1 MKTLNKYLFNQS
13 LIPFVLSVG
22 VITTV
27 LFLQFLIRA
36 VDRFLGKGLDALT
49 IFEYLYLNLAWII
62 ALSVPM
68 SLLISSVMTFGRM
81 AQQNEITAL
90 KSAGVSL
97 YNIIKPALWF
107 GTFVAVGLCIFNNF
121 ILPEMNYNARLLAR
135 DIYKKKPELS
145 IEPGYFVDMIPQ
157 YTMIVKEMDGKDF
170 KDVKIFSKNKESE
183 QTTIYA
189 NAGSLSSNDNIITI
203 DLMDGEIHEI
213 DLSDYDYYRKIR
225 FKTHQITISM
235 DELMLNRTTESNR
248 TDREMR
254 VPQMIDEIARNK
266 LLISQI
272 YERIDKVKAEIGIT
286 DPNIN
291 SLENIEK
298 EVDKLKQSKVNTN
311 VRDEQYNENVPIPNI
326 ENKQY
331 ILSLTNN
338 ARQFKNEF
346 TLIENYEKTNNKFK
360 VEIHKK
366 FTLAIACIL
375 FTLVGAPLGILV
387 RSGGMTI
394 ASGLSI
400 AFFLFTLITPTP
412 QSIEIILKSSP
423 SVLIISKATF
433 HTSPVHD
440 LVVSIGICCSF
451 QSLGNIS
458 CIAIQPLS
466 FIHFKEFIISFLI
479 CLYVWRPS
487 IKITSYVFL
496 FSLKKSSEVFLI
508 LPPEHGSTPVLLRTG
523 KESKSEFEAHPI
535 SKYSGLL

>member
-1 MKTLNKYLFNQS
+1 MNTLNKYLFKQS
-13 LIPFVLSVG
+13 LIPFLLSVA

-90 KSAGVSL
+90 KSAGVNL
-97 YNIIKPALWF
+97 YNIIKPAILF
-107 GTFVAVGLCIFNNF
+107 GSLVGIGLCLFNNF

-157 YTMIVKEMDGKDF
+157 YTMIVREMDGKDF
-170 KDVKIFSKNKESE
+170 KDVKIFSKNQKSE

-189 NAGSLSSNDNIITI
+189 NQGSLSSDGNMITI

-213 DLSDYDYYRKIR
+213 DLSDYDYYRKIK
-225 FKTHQITISM
+225 FKTHQIMISM

-254 VPQMIDEIARNK
+254 IPQMIDEIKRNK
-266 LLISQI
+266 ILISQI
-272 YERIDKVKAEIGIT
+272 YERIENVKKEIGIT
-286 DPNIN
+286 NLN
-291 SLENIEK
+291 ANTLESIQEEIE
-298 EVDKLKQSKVNTN
+298 KLKQKQIEISSS
-311 VRDEQYNENVPIPNI
+311 ENELNDDSIISNL
-326 ENKQY
+326 EDKQY

-366 FTLAIACIL
+366 FTLALACVL
-375 FTLVGAPLGILV
+375 FTMVGAPLGILV
-387 RSGGMTI
+387 RNGGMTI

-400 AFFLFTLITPTP
+400 AFFLVYYILLIWGEQLADRNLLNPGLGSWLP
-412 QSIEIILKSSP
+412 NIILF
-423 SVLIISKATF
+423 ISGMVILK
-433 HTSPVHD
+433 
-440 LVVSIGICCSF
+440 
-451 QSLGNIS
+451 
-458 CIAIQPLS
+458 LS
-466 FIHFKEFIISFLI
+466 N
-479 CLYVWRPS
+479 
-487 IKITSYVFL
+487 
-496 FSLKKSSEVFLI
+496 KKN
-508 LPPEHGSTPVLLRTG
+508 
-523 KESKSEFEAHPI
+523 
-535 SKYSGLL
+535 

>member
-1 MKTLNKYLFNQS
+1 MNTLNKYLFKQS

-90 KSAGVSL
+90 KSAGVNL

-107 GTFVAVGLCIFNNF
+107 GTFVAIGLCIFNNF

-170 KDVKIFSKNKESE
+170 KDVKIFSKNQESE

-189 NAGSLSSNDNIITI
+189 NEGSLSSNGNMITI
-203 DLMDGEIHEI
+203 NLINGEIHEI

-235 DELMLNRTTESNR
+235 DELMLNRTTESSR

-254 VPQMIDEIARNK
+254 VPQMINEIEKNK
-266 LLISQI
+266 LLIAQI

-286 DPNIN
+286 DPSAN

-298 EVDKLKQSKVNTN
+298 EVDKLKQSKVDAT
-311 VRDEQYNENVPIPNI
+311 VQDQQYSENVSIPNI

-387 RSGGMTI
+387 RNGGMTI

-400 AFFLFTLITPTP
+400 AFFLIYYILLIWGEQLADRNLLNPGLGSWLP
-412 QSIEIILKSSP
+412 NIILFVSGMIILK
-423 SVLIISKATF
+423 
-433 HTSPVHD
+433 
-440 LVVSIGICCSF
+440 
-451 QSLGNIS
+451 
-458 CIAIQPLS
+458 LS
-466 FIHFKEFIISFLI
+466 N
-479 CLYVWRPS
+479 
-487 IKITSYVFL
+487 
-496 FSLKKSSEVFLI
+496 KKN
-508 LPPEHGSTPVLLRTG
+508 
-523 KESKSEFEAHPI
+523 
-535 SKYSGLL
+535 

>member
-1 MKTLNKYLFNQS
+1 MNTLNKYLFKQS
-13 LIPFVLSVG
+13 LIPFLLSVA

-36 VDRFLGKGLDALT
+36 VDRFLGKGLDVFT

-90 KSAGVSL
+90 KSAGVNL
-97 YNIIKPALWF
+97 YNIIKPAILF
-107 GTFVAVGLCIFNNF
+107 GSLVGIGLCLFNNF

-170 KDVKIFSKNKESE
+170 KDVKIFSKNQKSE

-189 NAGSLSSNDNIITI
+189 NQGSLSSDGNMITI

-213 DLSDYDYYRKIR
+213 DLSDYDYYRKIK
-225 FKTHQITISM
+225 FKTHQIMISM

-254 VPQMIDEIARNK
+254 IPQMIDEIKRNK
-266 LLISQI
+266 ILISQI
-272 YERIDKVKAEIGIT
+272 YERIENVKKEIGIT
-286 DPNIN
+286 NLN
-291 SLENIEK
+291 ANTLESIQEEIE
-298 EVDKLKQSKVNTN
+298 KLKQKQIEISSS
-311 VRDEQYNENVPIPNI
+311 ENELNDDSIISNL
-326 ENKQY
+326 EDKQY

-366 FTLAIACIL
+366 FTLALACVL
-375 FTLVGAPLGILV
+375 FTMVGAPLGILV
-387 RSGGMTI
+387 RNGGMTI

-400 AFFLFTLITPTP
+400 VFFLVYYILLIWGEQLADRNLLNPGLGSWLP
-412 QSIEIILKSSP
+412 NIILF
-423 SVLIISKATF
+423 ISGMVILK
-433 HTSPVHD
+433 
-440 LVVSIGICCSF
+440 
-451 QSLGNIS
+451 
-458 CIAIQPLS
+458 LS
-466 FIHFKEFIISFLI
+466 N
-479 CLYVWRPS
+479 
-487 IKITSYVFL
+487 
-496 FSLKKSSEVFLI
+496 KKN
-508 LPPEHGSTPVLLRTG
+508 
-523 KESKSEFEAHPI
+523 
-535 SKYSGLL
+535 

>member
-1 MKTLNKYLFNQS
+1 MNTLNKYLFKQS
-13 LIPFVLSVG
+13 LIPFLLSVA

-81 AQQNEITAL
+81 SQQNEITAL
-90 KSAGVSL
+90 KSAGVNL
-97 YNIIKPALWF
+97 YNIIKPAILF
-107 GTFVAVGLCIFNNF
+107 GSLVGIGLCLFNNF

-170 KDVKIFSKNKESE
+170 KDVKIFSKNQKSE

-189 NAGSLSSNDNIITI
+189 NQGSLSSDGNMITI

-213 DLSDYDYYRKIR
+213 DLSDYDYYRKIK
-225 FKTHQITISM
+225 FKTHQIMISM
-235 DELMLNRTTESNR
+235 DELMLNRTSESNR

-254 VPQMIDEIARNK
+254 VPKMIQEIENNNN
-266 LLISQI
+266 LISQI
-272 YERIDKVKAEIGIT
+272 YDRINKVKKEIGIT
-286 DPNIN
+286 NPNANTLAII
-291 SLENIEK
+291 ENEIEL
-298 EVDKLKQSKVNTN
+298 LKQKKMNRVTEKKEFNK
-311 VRDEQYNENVPIPNI
+311 DVPIPAL
-326 ENKQY
+326 ENKDY

-366 FTLAIACIL
+366 FTLALACVL
-375 FTLVGAPLGILV
+375 FTMVGAPLGILV
-387 RSGGMTI
+387 RNGGMTI

-400 AFFLFTLITPTP
+400 AFFLVYYILLIWGEQLADRNLLNPGLGSWLP
-412 QSIEIILKSSP
+412 NIILF
-423 SVLIISKATF
+423 ISGMVILK
-433 HTSPVHD
+433 
-440 LVVSIGICCSF
+440 
-451 QSLGNIS
+451 
-458 CIAIQPLS
+458 LS
-466 FIHFKEFIISFLI
+466 N
-479 CLYVWRPS
+479 
-487 IKITSYVFL
+487 
-496 FSLKKSSEVFLI
+496 KKN
-508 LPPEHGSTPVLLRTG
+508 
-523 KESKSEFEAHPI
+523 
-535 SKYSGLL
+535 

>member
-1 MKTLNKYLFNQS
+1 MNTLNKYLFKQS
-13 LIPFVLSVG
+13 LIPFLLSVA

-36 VDRFLGKGLDALT
+36 VDRFLGKGLDVFT

-90 KSAGVSL
+90 KSAGVNL
-97 YNIIKPALWF
+97 YNIIKPAILF
-107 GTFVAVGLCIFNNF
+107 GSLVGIGLCLFNNF

-170 KDVKIFSKNKESE
+170 KDVKIFSKNQKSE

-189 NAGSLSSNDNIITI
+189 NQGSLSSDGNMITI
-203 DLMDGEIHEI
+203 ELMDGEIHEI
-213 DLSDYDYYRKIR
+213 DLSDYDYYRKIK
-225 FKTHQITISM
+225 FKTHQIMISM

-254 VPQMIDEIARNK
+254 IPQMIDEIKRNK
-266 LLISQI
+266 ILISQI
-272 YERIDKVKAEIGIT
+272 YERIENVKKEIGIT
-286 DPNIN
+286 NLN
-291 SLENIEK
+291 ANTLESIQE
-298 EVDKLKQSKVNTN
+298 EVEKLKQKHIEISSS
-311 VRDEQYNENVPIPNI
+311 ENELNDDSIIPNL

-366 FTLAIACIL
+366 FTLALACVL
-375 FTLVGAPLGILV
+375 FTMVGAPLGILV
-387 RSGGMTI
+387 RNGGMTI

-400 AFFLFTLITPTP
+400 AFFLVYYILLIWGEQLADRNLLNPGLGSWLP
-412 QSIEIILKSSP
+412 NIILF
-423 SVLIISKATF
+423 ISGMVILK
-433 HTSPVHD
+433 
-440 LVVSIGICCSF
+440 
-451 QSLGNIS
+451 
-458 CIAIQPLS
+458 LS
-466 FIHFKEFIISFLI
+466 N
-479 CLYVWRPS
+479 
-487 IKITSYVFL
+487 
-496 FSLKKSSEVFLI
+496 KKN
-508 LPPEHGSTPVLLRTG
+508 
-523 KESKSEFEAHPI
+523 
-535 SKYSGLL
+535 

>member
-90 KSAGVSL
+90 KSAGVNL

-107 GTFVAVGLCIFNNF
+107 GTFVAIGLCLFNNF

-135 DIYKKKPELS
+135 DIYQKKPELS

-170 KDVKIFSKNKESE
+170 KDVKIFSKNQESE

-189 NAGSLSSNDNIITI
+189 NEGSLSSNGNMITI
-203 DLMDGEIHEI
+203 NLVNGEIHEI

-235 DELMLNRTTESNR
+235 DELMLNRTTESSR

-254 VPQMIDEIARNK
+254 VPQMIDEIKKNK

-272 YERIDKVKAEIGIT
+272 YERIEKVKTEIGIT
-286 DPNIN
+286 DPNAN

-298 EVDKLKQSKVNTN
+298 EVDKLKQNKMNADI
-311 VRDEQYNENVPIPNI
+311 REEQYNEDVVIPNI

-400 AFFLFTLITPTP
+400 AFFLIYYILLIWGEQLADRNLLNPGLGSWLP
-412 QSIEIILKSSP
+412 NIILF
-423 SVLIISKATF
+423 IS
-433 HTSPVHD
+433 
-440 LVVSIGICCSF
+440 GIVI
-451 QSLGNIS
+451 LK
-458 CIAIQPLS
+458 LS
-466 FIHFKEFIISFLI
+466 N
-479 CLYVWRPS
+479 
-487 IKITSYVFL
+487 
-496 FSLKKSSEVFLI
+496 KKN
-508 LPPEHGSTPVLLRTG
+508 
-523 KESKSEFEAHPI
+523 
-535 SKYSGLL
+535 

>member
-1 MKTLNKYLFNQS
+1 MNTLNKYLFKQS
-13 LIPFVLSVG
+13 LIPFLLSVA

-90 KSAGVSL
+90 KSAGVNL

-107 GTFVAVGLCIFNNF
+107 GAMVATALCFFNNF

-170 KDVKIFSKNKESE
+170 KDVKIFSKNQKSE

-189 NAGSLSSNDNIITI
+189 NQGSLSSDGNMITI
-203 DLMDGEIHEI
+203 DLQDGEIHEI

-225 FKTHQITISM
+225 FKTHQIIISM
-235 DELMLNRTTESNR
+235 DDLMLNRTSESNR

-254 VPQMIDEIARNK
+254 VPQMIQEIEKNK
-266 LLISQI
+266 ILINQI
-272 YERIDKVKAEIGIT
+272 YDRIENVKKEIGIT
-286 DPNIN
+286 NPNAN
-291 SLENIEK
+291 TLEIIEDEIELLKEKKANIIK
-298 EVDKLKQSKVNTN
+298 ED
-311 VRDEQYNENVPIPNI
+311 RDYNEDVPVSAF
-326 ENKQY
+326 ENKDY

-366 FTLAIACIL
+366 FTLALACIL
-375 FTLVGAPLGILV
+375 FTMVGAPLGILV
-387 RSGGMTI
+387 RNGGMTI

-400 AFFLFTLITPTP
+400 AFFLVYYILLIWGEQLADRNLINPGLGSWLP
-412 QSIEIILKSSP
+412 NIILFVSGMIILK
-423 SVLIISKATF
+423 
-433 HTSPVHD
+433 
-440 LVVSIGICCSF
+440 
-451 QSLGNIS
+451 
-458 CIAIQPLS
+458 LS
-466 FIHFKEFIISFLI
+466 N
-479 CLYVWRPS
+479 
-487 IKITSYVFL
+487 
-496 FSLKKSSEVFLI
+496 KKN
-508 LPPEHGSTPVLLRTG
+508 
-523 KESKSEFEAHPI
+523 
-535 SKYSGLL
+535 

>member
-203 DLMDGEIHEI
+203 DLIDGEIHEI

-286 DPNIN
+286 DPNVN

-387 RSGGMTI
+387 RNGGMTI

-400 AFFLFTLITPTP
+400 AFFLIYYILLIWGEQLADRNLLNPGLGSWLP
-412 QSIEIILKSSP
+412 NIILFVSGM
-423 SVLIISKATF
+423 IIQK
-433 HTSPVHD
+433 
-440 LVVSIGICCSF
+440 
-451 QSLGNIS
+451 
-458 CIAIQPLS
+458 LS
-466 FIHFKEFIISFLI
+466 N
-479 CLYVWRPS
+479 
-487 IKITSYVFL
+487 
-496 FSLKKSSEVFLI
+496 KKN
-508 LPPEHGSTPVLLRTG
+508 
-523 KESKSEFEAHPI
+523 
-535 SKYSGLL
+535 

>member
-1 MKTLNKYLFNQS
+1 MNTLNKYLFKQS
-13 LIPFVLSVG
+13 LIPFLLSVA

-36 VDRFLGKGLDALT
+36 VDRFLGKGLDGLT

-81 AQQNEITAL
+81 SQQNEITAL
-90 KSAGVSL
+90 KSAGVNL
-97 YNIIKPALWF
+97 YNIIKPAILF
-107 GTFVAVGLCIFNNF
+107 GSLVGIGLCLFNNF

-170 KDVKIFSKNKESE
+170 KDVKIFSKNQKSE

-189 NAGSLSSNDNIITI
+189 NQGSLSSDGNMITI

-213 DLSDYDYYRKIR
+213 DLSDYDYYRKIK
-225 FKTHQITISM
+225 FKTHQIMISM
-235 DELMLNRTTESNR
+235 DELMLNRTSESNR

-254 VPQMIDEIARNK
+254 VPKMIQEIENNNN
-266 LLISQI
+266 LISQI
-272 YERIDKVKAEIGIT
+272 YDRINKVKEEIGIT
-286 DPNIN
+286 NPNANTLAII
-291 SLENIEK
+291 ENEIEL
-298 EVDKLKQSKVNTN
+298 LKQKKMNRVTEKKEFNK
-311 VRDEQYNENVPIPNI
+311 DVPIPAL
-326 ENKQY
+326 ENKDY

-366 FTLAIACIL
+366 FTLALACVL
-375 FTLVGAPLGILV
+375 FTMVGAPLGILV
-387 RSGGMTI
+387 RNGGMTI

-400 AFFLFTLITPTP
+400 AFFLVYYILLIWGEQLADRNLLNPGLGSWLP
-412 QSIEIILKSSP
+412 NIILF
-423 SVLIISKATF
+423 ISGMVILK
-433 HTSPVHD
+433 
-440 LVVSIGICCSF
+440 
-451 QSLGNIS
+451 
-458 CIAIQPLS
+458 LS
-466 FIHFKEFIISFLI
+466 N
-479 CLYVWRPS
+479 
-487 IKITSYVFL
+487 
-496 FSLKKSSEVFLI
+496 KKN
-508 LPPEHGSTPVLLRTG
+508 
-523 KESKSEFEAHPI
+523 
-535 SKYSGLL
+535 

>member
-1 MKTLNKYLFNQS
+1 MNTLNKYLFKQS
-13 LIPFVLSVG
+13 LIPFLLSVA

-90 KSAGVSL
+90 KSAGVNL

-107 GTFVAVGLCIFNNF
+107 GAMVAIALCLFNNF

-170 KDVKIFSKNKESE
+170 KDVKIFSKNQKSE

-189 NAGSLSSNDNIITI
+189 NQGSLSSDGNMITI
-203 DLMDGEIHEI
+203 DLQDGEIHEI

-225 FKTHQITISM
+225 FKTHQIIISM
-235 DELMLNRTTESNR
+235 DDLMMNRTSDSNR

-254 VPQMIDEIARNK
+254 VPQMIQEIEKNK
-266 LLISQI
+266 ILINQI
-272 YERIDKVKAEIGIT
+272 YDRIENVKKEIGIT
-286 DPNIN
+286 NPNANTLEIIN
-291 SLENIEK
+291 NEIELLKAKKADVIK
-298 EVDKLKQSKVNTN
+298 EDRN
-311 VRDEQYNENVPIPNI
+311 YNENVPVPAF
-326 ENKQY
+326 ENKEY

-366 FTLAIACIL
+366 FTLALACIL
-375 FTLVGAPLGILV
+375 FTMVGAPLGILV
-387 RSGGMTI
+387 RNGGMTI

-400 AFFLFTLITPTP
+400 AFFLIYYILLIWGEQLADRNLLNPGLGSWLP
-412 QSIEIILKSSP
+412 NIILFVSGMIILK
-423 SVLIISKATF
+423 
-433 HTSPVHD
+433 
-440 LVVSIGICCSF
+440 
-451 QSLGNIS
+451 
-458 CIAIQPLS
+458 LS
-466 FIHFKEFIISFLI
+466 N
-479 CLYVWRPS
+479 
-487 IKITSYVFL
+487 
-496 FSLKKSSEVFLI
+496 KKN
-508 LPPEHGSTPVLLRTG
+508 
-523 KESKSEFEAHPI
+523 
-535 SKYSGLL
+535 

>member
-1 MKTLNKYLFNQS
+1 MNTLNKYLFKQS
-13 LIPFVLSVG
+13 LIPFLLSVA

-90 KSAGVSL
+90 KSAGVNL
-97 YNIIKPALWF
+97 YNIIKPAILF
-107 GTFVAVGLCIFNNF
+107 GSLVGIGLCLFNNF

-170 KDVKIFSKNKESE
+170 KDVKIFSKNQKSE

-189 NAGSLSSNDNIITI
+189 NQGSLSSDGNMITI

-213 DLSDYDYYRKIR
+213 DLSDYDYYRKIK
-225 FKTHQITISM
+225 FKTHQIMISM

-254 VPQMIDEIARNK
+254 IPQMIDEIERNK
-266 LLISQI
+266 ILISQI
-272 YERIDKVKAEIGIT
+272 YERIENVKKEIGIT
-286 DPNIN
+286 NLN
-291 SLENIEK
+291 ANTLESIQE
-298 EVDKLKQSKVNTN
+298 EVEKLKEKQIEVSSS
-311 VRDEQYNENVPIPNI
+311 ENELNDDSIISNL

-366 FTLAIACIL
+366 FTLALACVL
-375 FTLVGAPLGILV
+375 FTMVGAPLGIIV
-387 RSGGMTI
+387 RNGGMTI

-400 AFFLFTLITPTP
+400 AFFLVYYILLIWGEQLADRNLLNPGLGSWLP
-412 QSIEIILKSSP
+412 NIILF
-423 SVLIISKATF
+423 ISGMVILK
-433 HTSPVHD
+433 
-440 LVVSIGICCSF
+440 
-451 QSLGNIS
+451 
-458 CIAIQPLS
+458 LS
-466 FIHFKEFIISFLI
+466 N
-479 CLYVWRPS
+479 
-487 IKITSYVFL
+487 
-496 FSLKKSSEVFLI
+496 KKN
-508 LPPEHGSTPVLLRTG
+508 
-523 KESKSEFEAHPI
+523 
-535 SKYSGLL
+535 

>member
-1 MKTLNKYLFNQS
+1 MNTLNKYLFKQS
-13 LIPFVLSVG
+13 LIPFLLSVA

-81 AQQNEITAL
+81 SQQNEITAL
-90 KSAGVSL
+90 KSAGVNL
-97 YNIIKPALWF
+97 YNIIKPAILF
-107 GTFVAVGLCIFNNF
+107 GSLVGIGLCLFNNF

-157 YTMIVKEMDGKDF
+157 YTMIVREMDGKDF
-170 KDVKIFSKNKESE
+170 KDVKIFSKNQKSE

-189 NAGSLSSNDNIITI
+189 NQGSLSSDGNMITI

-213 DLSDYDYYRKIR
+213 DLSDYDYYRKIE
-225 FKTHQITISM
+225 FKTHQIMISM

-254 VPQMIDEIARNK
+254 IPQMVDEIERNK
-266 LLISQI
+266 ILISQI
-272 YERIDKVKAEIGIT
+272 YERIENVKKEIGIT
-286 DPNIN
+286 NLN
-291 SLENIEK
+291 ANTLESIQE
-298 EVDKLKQSKVNTN
+298 EVEKLKEKQIEVSSS
-311 VRDEQYNENVPIPNI
+311 ENELNDDSIISNL

-366 FTLAIACIL
+366 FTLALACVL
-375 FTLVGAPLGILV
+375 FTMVGAPLGILV
-387 RSGGMTI
+387 RNGGMTI

-400 AFFLFTLITPTP
+400 AFFLVYYILLIWGEQLADRNLLNPGLGSWLP
-412 QSIEIILKSSP
+412 NIILF
-423 SVLIISKATF
+423 ISGMVILK
-433 HTSPVHD
+433 
-440 LVVSIGICCSF
+440 
-451 QSLGNIS
+451 
-458 CIAIQPLS
+458 LS
-466 FIHFKEFIISFLI
+466 N
-479 CLYVWRPS
+479 
-487 IKITSYVFL
+487 
-496 FSLKKSSEVFLI
+496 KKN
-508 LPPEHGSTPVLLRTG
+508 
-523 KESKSEFEAHPI
+523 
-535 SKYSGLL
+535 

>member
-1 MKTLNKYLFNQS
+1 MNTLNKYLFKQS
-13 LIPFVLSVG
+13 LIPFLLSVA

-90 KSAGVSL
+90 KSAGVNL
-97 YNIIKPALWF
+97 YNIIKPAILF
-107 GTFVAVGLCIFNNF
+107 GSLVGIGLCLFNNF

-170 KDVKIFSKNKESE
+170 KDVKIFSKNQKSE

-189 NAGSLSSNDNIITI
+189 NQGSLSSDGNMITI

-213 DLSDYDYYRKIR
+213 DLSDYDYYRKIK
-225 FKTHQITISM
+225 FKTHQIMISM

-254 VPQMIDEIARNK
+254 IPQMIDEIKRNK
-266 LLISQI
+266 ILIYQI
-272 YERIDKVKAEIGIT
+272 YERIDNVKKEIGIT
-286 DPNIN
+286 NLN
-291 SLENIEK
+291 ANTLESIQD
-298 EVDKLKQSKVNTN
+298 EVEKLKQKQIGISSS
-311 VRDEQYNENVPIPNI
+311 ENELNDDSIVSNL

-366 FTLAIACIL
+366 FTLALACVL
-375 FTLVGAPLGILV
+375 FTMVGAPLGILV
-387 RSGGMTI
+387 RNGGMTI

-400 AFFLFTLITPTP
+400 AFFLVYYILLIWGEQLADRNLLNPGLGSWLP
-412 QSIEIILKSSP
+412 NIILF
-423 SVLIISKATF
+423 IS
-433 HTSPVHD
+433 
-440 LVVSIGICCSF
+440 GM
-451 QSLGNIS
+451 
-458 CIAIQPLS
+458 AILKLS
-466 FIHFKEFIISFLI
+466 N
-479 CLYVWRPS
+479 
-487 IKITSYVFL
+487 
-496 FSLKKSSEVFLI
+496 KKN
-508 LPPEHGSTPVLLRTG
+508 
-523 KESKSEFEAHPI
+523 
-535 SKYSGLL
+535 

>member
-1 MKTLNKYLFNQS
+1 MNTLNKYLFKQS
-13 LIPFVLSVG
+13 LIPFLLSVA

-90 KSAGVSL
+90 KSAGVNL

-107 GTFVAVGLCIFNNF
+107 GAMVAIALCLFNNF

-170 KDVKIFSKNKESE
+170 KDVKIFSKNQKSE

-189 NAGSLSSNDNIITI
+189 NQGSLSSDGNMITI
-203 DLMDGEIHEI
+203 DLQDGEIHEI

-225 FKTHQITISM
+225 FKTHQIIISM
-235 DELMLNRTTESNR
+235 DDLMLNRTSESNR

-254 VPQMIDEIARNK
+254 VPQMIQEIEKNK
-266 LLISQI
+266 ILINQI
-272 YERIDKVKAEIGIT
+272 YDRIENVKKEIGIT
-286 DPNIN
+286 NPNANTLEIIN
-291 SLENIEK
+291 NEIELLKAKKADVIK
-298 EVDKLKQSKVNTN
+298 EDRN
-311 VRDEQYNENVPIPNI
+311 YNEDVPVPAF
-326 ENKQY
+326 ENKEY

-366 FTLAIACIL
+366 FTLALACIL
-375 FTLVGAPLGILV
+375 FTMVGAPLGILV
-387 RSGGMTI
+387 RNGGMTI

-400 AFFLFTLITPTP
+400 AFFLVYYILLIWGEQLADRNLINPGLGSWLP
-412 QSIEIILKSSP
+412 NIILFVSGMIILK
-423 SVLIISKATF
+423 
-433 HTSPVHD
+433 
-440 LVVSIGICCSF
+440 
-451 QSLGNIS
+451 
-458 CIAIQPLS
+458 LS
-466 FIHFKEFIISFLI
+466 N
-479 CLYVWRPS
+479 
-487 IKITSYVFL
+487 
-496 FSLKKSSEVFLI
+496 KKN
-508 LPPEHGSTPVLLRTG
+508 
-523 KESKSEFEAHPI
+523 
-535 SKYSGLL
+535 

>member
-1 MKTLNKYLFNQS
+1 MNTLNKYLFKQS
-13 LIPFVLSVG
+13 LIPFLLSVA

-81 AQQNEITAL
+81 SQQNEITAL
-90 KSAGVSL
+90 KSAGVNL

-107 GTFVAVGLCIFNNF
+107 GAMVAIALCLFNNF

-170 KDVKIFSKNKESE
+170 KDVKIFSKNQKSE

-189 NAGSLSSNDNIITI
+189 NQGSLSSDGNMITI
-203 DLMDGEIHEI
+203 DLQDGEIHEI

-225 FKTHQITISM
+225 FKTHQIIISM
-235 DELMLNRTTESNR
+235 DDLMLNRTSESNR

-254 VPQMIDEIARNK
+254 VPQMIQEIEKNK
-266 LLISQI
+266 ILINQI
-272 YERIDKVKAEIGIT
+272 YDRIENVKKEIGIT
-286 DPNIN
+286 NPNAN
-291 SLENIEK
+291 TLEIIENEIELLKEKKANIIK
-298 EVDKLKQSKVNTN
+298 ED
-311 VRDEQYNENVPIPNI
+311 RDYNEDVPVSAF
-326 ENKQY
+326 ENKDY

-366 FTLAIACIL
+366 FTLALACIL
-375 FTLVGAPLGILV
+375 FTMVGAPLGILV
-387 RSGGMTI
+387 RNGGMTI

-400 AFFLFTLITPTP
+400 AFFLVYYILLIWGEQLADRNLINPGLGSWLP
-412 QSIEIILKSSP
+412 NIILFVSGMIILK
-423 SVLIISKATF
+423 
-433 HTSPVHD
+433 
-440 LVVSIGICCSF
+440 
-451 QSLGNIS
+451 
-458 CIAIQPLS
+458 LS
-466 FIHFKEFIISFLI
+466 N
-479 CLYVWRPS
+479 
-487 IKITSYVFL
+487 
-496 FSLKKSSEVFLI
+496 KKN
-508 LPPEHGSTPVLLRTG
+508 
-523 KESKSEFEAHPI
+523 
-535 SKYSGLL
+535 

>member
-1 MKTLNKYLFNQS
+1 VF
-13 LIPFVLSVG
+13 
-22 VITTV
+22 
-27 LFLQFLIRA
+27 
-36 VDRFLGKGLDALT
+36 T

-90 KSAGVSL
+90 KSAGVNL
-97 YNIIKPALWF
+97 YNIIKPAILF
-107 GTFVAVGLCIFNNF
+107 GSLVGIGLCLFNNF

-170 KDVKIFSKNKESE
+170 KDVKIFSKNQKSE

-189 NAGSLSSNDNIITI
+189 NQGSLSSDGNMITI

-213 DLSDYDYYRKIR
+213 DLSDYDYYRKIK
-225 FKTHQITISM
+225 FKTHQIMISM

-254 VPQMIDEIARNK
+254 IPQMIDEIERNK
-266 LLISQI
+266 ILISQI
-272 YERIDKVKAEIGIT
+272 YERIENVKKEIGIT
-286 DPNIN
+286 NLN
-291 SLENIEK
+291 ANTLESIQE
-298 EVDKLKQSKVNTN
+298 EVEKLKQKHIEISSS
-311 VRDEQYNENVPIPNI
+311 ENELNDDSIISNL

-366 FTLAIACIL
+366 FTLALACVL
-375 FTLVGAPLGILV
+375 FTMVGAPLGIIV
-387 RSGGMTI
+387 RNGGMTI

-400 AFFLFTLITPTP
+400 AFFLVYYILLIWGEQLADRNLLNPGLGSWLP
-412 QSIEIILKSSP
+412 NIILF
-423 SVLIISKATF
+423 ISGMVILK
-433 HTSPVHD
+433 
-440 LVVSIGICCSF
+440 
-451 QSLGNIS
+451 
-458 CIAIQPLS
+458 LS
-466 FIHFKEFIISFLI
+466 N
-479 CLYVWRPS
+479 
-487 IKITSYVFL
+487 
-496 FSLKKSSEVFLI
+496 KKN
-508 LPPEHGSTPVLLRTG
+508 
-523 KESKSEFEAHPI
+523 
-535 SKYSGLL
+535 

>member
-1 MKTLNKYLFNQS
+1 MNTLNKYLFKQS
-13 LIPFVLSVG
+13 LIPFLLSVA

-36 VDRFLGKGLDALT
+36 VDRFLGKGLDVLT

-90 KSAGVSL
+90 KSAGVNL
-97 YNIIKPALWF
+97 YNIIKPAILF
-107 GTFVAVGLCIFNNF
+107 GSLVGIGLCLFNNF

-170 KDVKIFSKNKESE
+170 KDVKIFSKNQKSE

-189 NAGSLSSNDNIITI
+189 NQGSLSSDGNMITI

-213 DLSDYDYYRKIR
+213 DLSDYDYYRKIK
-225 FKTHQITISM
+225 FKTHQIMISM

-254 VPQMIDEIARNK
+254 IPQMIDEIKRNK
-266 LLISQI
+266 ILIYQI
-272 YERIDKVKAEIGIT
+272 YQRIDNVKKEIGIT
-286 DPNIN
+286 NLN
-291 SLENIEK
+291 ANTLESIQD
-298 EVDKLKQSKVNTN
+298 EVEKLKQKHMEISSS
-311 VRDEQYNENVPIPNI
+311 ENELNDDSIVSNL
-326 ENKQY
+326 EDKQY

-366 FTLAIACIL
+366 FTLALACVL
-375 FTLVGAPLGILV
+375 FTMVGAPLGILV
-387 RSGGMTI
+387 RNGGMTI

-400 AFFLFTLITPTP
+400 AFFLVYYILLIWGEQLADRNLLNPGLGSWLP
-412 QSIEIILKSSP
+412 NIILF
-423 SVLIISKATF
+423 ISGMVILK
-433 HTSPVHD
+433 
-440 LVVSIGICCSF
+440 
-451 QSLGNIS
+451 
-458 CIAIQPLS
+458 LS
-466 FIHFKEFIISFLI
+466 N
-479 CLYVWRPS
+479 
-487 IKITSYVFL
+487 
-496 FSLKKSSEVFLI
+496 KKN
-508 LPPEHGSTPVLLRTG
+508 
-523 KESKSEFEAHPI
+523 
-535 SKYSGLL
+535 

>member
-1 MKTLNKYLFNQS
+1 MNTLNKYLFKQS
-13 LIPFVLSVG
+13 LIPFLLSVA

-81 AQQNEITAL
+81 SQQNEITAL
-90 KSAGVSL
+90 KSAGVNL
-97 YNIIKPALWF
+97 YNIIKPAILF
-107 GTFVAVGLCIFNNF
+107 GSLVGIGLCLFNNF

-157 YTMIVKEMDGKDF
+157 YTMIVREMDGKDF
-170 KDVKIFSKNKESE
+170 KDVKIFSKNQKSE

-189 NAGSLSSNDNIITI
+189 NQGSLSSDGNMITI

-213 DLSDYDYYRKIR
+213 DLSDYDYYRKIE
-225 FKTHQITISM
+225 FKTHQIMISM

-254 VPQMIDEIARNK
+254 IPQMIDEIERNK
-266 LLISQI
+266 ILISQI
-272 YERIDKVKAEIGIT
+272 YERIENVKKEIGIT
-286 DPNIN
+286 NLSAN
-291 SLENIEK
+291 TLESIQE
-298 EVDKLKQSKVNTN
+298 EVEKLKEKQIEVSSS
-311 VRDEQYNENVPIPNI
+311 ENELNDDSIISNL

-366 FTLAIACIL
+366 FTLALACVL
-375 FTLVGAPLGILV
+375 FTMVGAPLGILV
-387 RSGGMTI
+387 RNGGMTI

-400 AFFLFTLITPTP
+400 AFFLVYYILLIWGEQLADRNLLNPGLGSWLP
-412 QSIEIILKSSP
+412 NIILF
-423 SVLIISKATF
+423 ISGMVILK
-433 HTSPVHD
+433 
-440 LVVSIGICCSF
+440 
-451 QSLGNIS
+451 
-458 CIAIQPLS
+458 LS
-466 FIHFKEFIISFLI
+466 N
-479 CLYVWRPS
+479 
-487 IKITSYVFL
+487 
-496 FSLKKSSEVFLI
+496 KKN
-508 LPPEHGSTPVLLRTG
+508 
-523 KESKSEFEAHPI
+523 
-535 SKYSGLL
+535 

>member
-90 KSAGVSL
+90 KSAGVNL

-107 GTFVAVGLCIFNNF
+107 GTFVAIGLCLFNNF

-135 DIYKKKPELS
+135 DIYQKKPELS

-170 KDVKIFSKNKESE
+170 KDVKIFSKNQQSE

-189 NAGSLSSNDNIITI
+189 NEGSLSSNGNMITI
-203 DLMDGEIHEI
+203 NLVNGEIHEI

-235 DELMLNRTTESNR
+235 DELMLNRTTESSR

-254 VPQMIDEIARNK
+254 VPQMIDEIKKNK

-272 YERIDKVKAEIGIT
+272 YERIEKVKTEIGIT
-286 DPNIN
+286 DPNAN

-298 EVDKLKQSKVNTN
+298 EVDKLKQNKTN
-311 VRDEQYNENVPIPNI
+311 ADIPEEQYNEDVVIPNI

-400 AFFLFTLITPTP
+400 AFFLMYYILLIWGEQLADRNLLNPGLGSWLP
-412 QSIEIILKSSP
+412 NIILFVSGMIILK
-423 SVLIISKATF
+423 
-433 HTSPVHD
+433 
-440 LVVSIGICCSF
+440 
-451 QSLGNIS
+451 
-458 CIAIQPLS
+458 LS
-466 FIHFKEFIISFLI
+466 N
-479 CLYVWRPS
+479 
-487 IKITSYVFL
+487 
-496 FSLKKSSEVFLI
+496 KKN
-508 LPPEHGSTPVLLRTG
+508 
-523 KESKSEFEAHPI
+523 
-535 SKYSGLL
+535 